1 MLEILAILGNVIIV
15 LSVLPQIYTQ
25 TKTKTRRGLSAAMI
39 WCWVLGNGA
48 MLIYNII
55 EVKNL
60 YNNILFSL
68 NIATSLFMLY
78 LYYFKSK

>member
-15 LSVLPQIYTQ
+15 LSVLPQICTQ
-25 TKTKTRRGLSAAMI
+25 IKTRTRKGLSAAMI
-39 WCWVLGNGA
+39 WCWVFGNGA
-48 MLIYNII
+48 MLTYNIV

-60 YNNILFSL
+60 YNNLLFSL
-68 NIATSLFMLY
+68 NIMTAAFMLY